1 MLTLEEIRALP
12 EPQPLE
18 GGVYFLW
25 LAGELVY
32 VGRSRNVLWRLEI
45 IRSNTRYAKVA
56 FYSMPMPFD
65 RVTLLKLDLAPEVFH
80 YVAKDYEHAYI
91 ATLMPEYNAD
101 YMAAGNW
108 S

>member
-1 MLTLEEIRALP
+1 M
-12 EPQPLE
+12 E

-25 LAGELVY
+25 RAGALVY

-45 IRSNTRYAKVA
+45 IRSNTRYARVA

-65 RVTLLKLDLAPEVFH
+65 RVTILKFDLPSEVFH
-80 YVAKDYEHAYI
+80 YVVKDHEHAYI
-91 ATLMPEYNAD
+91 ATHMPEYNAD
-101 YMAAGNW
+101 YFAAGNW